1 MNQIKPA
8 IYLLIAIGLLTLSL
22 EMVINRFNVS
32 GFNKAILI
40 IISGLMAVIMFSV
53 SWVMWKKVLS
63 NENNN
68 YSQLTWTLRCVAAR
82 AI

>member
-22 EMVINRFNVS
+22 EMVINRFNVP
-32 GFNKAILI
+32 GFNKGILI

-68 YSQLTWTLRCVAAR
+68 YSQFTWTLRCVAAR